1 MDKWNIN
8 SQTATAVARLAVAL
22 AVSLLAMFG
31 VEIDGDGIENAV
43 LAVASVAVM
52 AWVWWKNNNV
62 TEAAQEAQAVLD
74 AIRRDADEEREA
86 EKRLAAEAAEEE
98 FVEKSDRAEGAER
111 SE

>member
-22 AVSLLAMFG
+22 AVSLLAMLG

-74 AIRRDADEEREA
+74 AIRRDADEGREA

-98 FVEKSDRAEGAER
+98 FIEKSDCAEGAGR

>member
-86 EKRLAAEAAEEE
+86 EKRLAAEEE

>member
-52 AWVWWKNNNV
+52 AWVWWRNNNV

-98 FVEKSDRAEGAER
+98 FVEKSDRAEGAGR